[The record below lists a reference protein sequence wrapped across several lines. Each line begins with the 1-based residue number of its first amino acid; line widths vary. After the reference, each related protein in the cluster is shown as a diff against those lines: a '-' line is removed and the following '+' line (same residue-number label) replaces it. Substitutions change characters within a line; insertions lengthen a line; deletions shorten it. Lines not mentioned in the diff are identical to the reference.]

1 MVEREDSKEAKRVLF
16 TVLQRDHNMMMVW
29 DPSMAKS
36 PVLGIIVNI
45 AYIYGTIGCRPSGL
59 GLIAVVASWLSRI

>member
-1 MVEREDSKEAKRVLF
+1 
-16 TVLQRDHNMMMVW
+16 MMMVW

-45 AYIYGTIGCRPSGL
+45 AYIYGTIGCRSSGL
-59 GLIAVVASWLSRI
+59 GLIAVVASW

>member
-1 MVEREDSKEAKRVLF
+1 MVEREDSKEVKRVLF

-29 DPSMAKS
+29 DTSMAKS

-45 AYIYGTIGCRPSGL
+45 AYIYVAICTIGCRSSGL
-59 GLIAVVASWLSRI
+59 GLIAVVASW

>member
-29 DPSMAKS
+29 DASMAKS

-45 AYIYGTIGCRPSGL
+45 AYIYGNMHH
-59 GLIAVVASWLSRI
+59 WL